1 MIDGIPPEWLRK
13 PFGELCSQRREML
26 HNLSGNQDRYVG
38 LEHLDSGIARV
49 RRWGQADD
57 LRSSKFRF
65 QRGDVLYG
73 KLRPYLDKSA
83 LAEWDGICST
93 EIVPFTPK
101 VGIAEPAFLSY
112 LVHCSEFVSYAV
124 AHTTGVNHPRA
135 SLTDVERYEVAVP
148 PLPEQRAIAAVL
160 TKLQQAVELQE
171 KTVATLKELKTATMA
186 KLFREGLHGERLK
199 KTEIGEIPESWEAQ
213 PIRFLKKKMNYGCSK
228 QCSLEPNGLPVI
240 RIPNVINEDIDT
252 TELKYLNATHSEIA
266 SFGLIRGDLLF
277 VRTNGSKDYLGRC
290 AVYQELPPNAL
301 FASYLIRV
309 TFAENIVPEYA
320 QAYLSSSIGREQI
333 ISKAIPASDG
343 KFNINSQVLDDA
355 LLPIPAR
362 REEQEEI
369 WTIISRIN
377 DQLRLAVK
385 SVQVRRALF
394 ASSLHQLM
402 TGQIRVTG
410 IMDAEGNLT
419 VGGGG

>member
-171 KTVATLKELKTATMA
+171 KTVTTLKELKAATMA
-186 KLFREGLHGERLK
+186 KLFREGLRGERLK
-199 KTEIGEIPESWEAQ
+199 QTEIGEVPESWEVVK
-213 PIRFLKKKMNYGCSK
+213 IREVFDVQLGKMLSPKARTGESPLPYLRNKNVQWGRLDLEDVFVMDFSAREYEKYLLRKDDLLVCEGGEPGRTALWNEEIPGCLYQKALLRLRPKDKRRILPKYYLYWAETAFTVFKSHAPTGTK
-228 QCSLEPNGLPVI
+228 TTIAHLPQEKLEVMTMALPVQLD
-240 RIPNVINEDIDT
+240 EQTDIVKTIDVVMDR
-252 TELKYLNATHSEIA
+252 LQNAERKLQ
-266 SFGLIRGDLLF
+266 G
-277 VRTNGSKDYLGRC
+277 
-290 AVYQELPPNAL
+290 YQAL
-301 FASYLIRV
+301 F
-309 TFAENIVPEYA
+309 
-320 QAYLSSSIGREQI
+320 
-333 ISKAIPASDG
+333 
-343 KFNINSQVLDDA
+343 NS
-355 LLPIPAR
+355 
-362 REEQEEI
+362 
-369 WTIISRIN
+369 T
-377 DQLRLAVK
+377 
-385 SVQVRRALF
+385 
-394 ASSLHQLM
+394 LHQLM
-402 TGQIRVTG
+402 TGQVRVTG
-410 IMDAEGNLT
+410 IMDADGILK